1 MSEVVWSADRLFETV
16 RSIENRLPRL
26 EEEAAAVCT
35 TLSGVEV
42 SPQMFRIMGGMW
54 LMHLVHQVEALG
66 KTTDGDSE
74 HELQIPLDAW
84 SHHNAFT
91 RSAAYRSQLHRLI
104 SGDRRVIRVQKSC
117 EVVRVAPNKPDWRR
131 RAVEGMLRFAQL
143 PGAEVMIC
151 RPYLKIPTPQRLVA
165 AVRTIRQLCWN
176 DLDIEVCS
184 AVTPNLQL
192 RFALANDVDSSEPED
207 LIRRLLPLTMPLGY
221 AEALPDA
228 QTRLHSLRPPRL
240 LYSANANQMHLP
252 YQIASAM
259 WSGKG
264 TTVVSHQHGGHQG
277 LDVVHAGEEYEARA
291 SHLHYTFGWSDHRLN
306 VRPLVT
312 APPAVNGPMKS
323 DRLLL
328 MTLADSDSTYRLQ
341 PFCTPD
347 HVQVVARETRQFLG
361 DLNWSADVVIRG
373 SHSDVEVLQ
382 TQHFTRID
390 DLSISGAMSASRA
403 ALTVHNYLGMS
414 WLETL
419 ALDIPTVCFIPKG
432 IHKFRASAQPFA
444 DALIRVGVLHYSGA
458 EAAKFV
464 NSLRGNPTAWWQ
476 SAEVQEAR
484 EAFVARYANFNDNWL
499 EAWTDEFERLL
510 S

>member
-35 TLSGVEV
+35 VLSGVEV
-42 SPQMFRIMGGMW
+42 SPQMFRLMGGMW
-54 LMHLVHQVEALG
+54 LMHLVHQVEAIG
-66 KTTDGDSE
+66 ETTDGNSE
-74 HELQIPLDAW
+74 HELQIPWDAW
-84 SHHNAFT
+84 AHNTSFANSLRYRLQFAWLRNWHENVDPTSTPFT
-91 RSAAYRSQLHRLI
+91 VMRAKAYPIGFR
-104 SGDRRVIRVQKSC
+104 RRVLEKLINATQLWS
-117 EVVRVAPNKPDWRR
+117 PD
-131 RAVEGMLRFAQL
+131 VL
-143 PGAEVMIC
+143 IC
-151 RPYLKIPTPQRLVA
+151 RPYLKCSTHERLRA
-165 AVRTIRQLCWN
+165 IVRTFGQLQWN
-176 DLDIEVCS
+176 ELNLELQSVD
-184 AVTPNLQL
+184 TPNLQL
-192 RFALANDVDSSEPED
+192 RFALANSVGASEPEGV
-207 LIRRLLPLTMPLGY
+207 IRRLLPLAMPLGF
-221 AEALPDA
+221 AEALPDVRS
-228 QTRLHSLRPPRL
+228 QLQSLRQPKL
-240 LYSANANQMHLP
+240 LYSANANQMHLA
-252 YQIASAM
+252 YQVASAT
-259 WSGKG
+259 WSDKG
-264 TTVVSHQHGGHQG
+264 TIVVSHQHGGHQG

-347 HVQVVARETRQFLG
+347 HVRVVARETRQFLG

-444 DALIRVGVLHYSGA
+444 DALIRVGVLHYSGS

-499 EAWTDEFERLL
+499 EAWTEEFERLL

>member
-1 MSEVVWSADRLFETV
+1 
-16 RSIENRLPRL
+16 
-26 EEEAAAVCT
+26 
-35 TLSGVEV
+35 
-42 SPQMFRIMGGMW
+42 
-54 LMHLVHQVEALG
+54 
-66 KTTDGDSE
+66 
-74 HELQIPLDAW
+74 
-84 SHHNAFT
+84 
-91 RSAAYRSQLHRLI
+91 
-104 SGDRRVIRVQKSC
+104 
-117 EVVRVAPNKPDWRR
+117 
-131 RAVEGMLRFAQL
+131 
-143 PGAEVMIC
+143 
-151 RPYLKIPTPQRLVA
+151 
-165 AVRTIRQLCWN
+165 VRTFRQLSWN
-176 DLDIEVCS
+176 DLDIELCS
-184 AVTPNLQL
+184 VVTPNLQL
-192 RFALANDVDSSEPED
+192 RFALADDVDSLEPED
-207 LIRRLLPLTMPLGY
+207 VIRRLLPLTMPLGY
-221 AEALPDA
+221 AEALPDV

-264 TTVVSHQHGGHQG
+264 ATVVSHQHGGHQG
-277 LDVVHAGEEYEARA
+277 LDVAHAGEEYEARA
-291 SHLHYTFGWSDHRLN
+291 SHLHYTFGWSDHRSN

-312 APPAVNGPMKS
+312 APPAVKRPMKS

-347 HVQVVARETRQFLG
+347 HVQVVARETRQFLS

-373 SHSDVEVLQ
+373 SHSDVEVLH

-390 DLSISGAMSASRA
+390 DLSISGATSASRA

-419 ALDIPTVCFIPKG
+419 ALDIPTVCFIPTG
-432 IHKFRASAQPFA
+432 IHKFRAAAQPFA
-444 DALIRVGVLHYSGA
+444 DALIRVGVLHYSGS

-464 NSLRGNPTAWWQ
+464 NSLHGNPAAWWQ

-484 EAFVARYANFNDNWL
+484 EAFVARYANFSDNWL
-499 EAWTDEFERLL
+499 EAWTEEFERLL

>member
-1 MSEVVWSADRLFETV
+1 
-16 RSIENRLPRL
+16 
-26 EEEAAAVCT
+26 
-35 TLSGVEV
+35 
-42 SPQMFRIMGGMW
+42 MFRLMGGMW

-66 KTTDGDSE
+66 ETTDGGSD
-74 HELQIPLDAW
+74 HELQIPWDAW
-84 SHHNAFT
+84 SHHNTFT
-91 RSAAYRSQLHRLI
+91 HSAAYRSQLYRLI
-104 SGDRRVIRVQKSC
+104 SGDRRVIRVPKSC

-131 RAVEGMLRFAQL
+131 QAVEGMLRLAQL
-143 PGAEVMIC
+143 PRAEVMIC

-165 AVRTIRQLCWN
+165 AVRTFRQLSWN
-176 DLDIEVCS
+176 DLDIELYS

-192 RFALANDVDSSEPED
+192 RLALADDADSLEPED
-207 LIRRLLPLTMPLGY
+207 VIRRLLPLTMPLGY
-221 AEALPDA
+221 AEALPDV
-228 QTRLHSLRPPRL
+228 QTRLHSLCPPRL

-252 YQIASAM
+252 FQIASAM

-264 TTVVSHQHGGHQG
+264 ATVVSHQHGGHQG
-277 LDVVHAGEEYEARA
+277 LDVAHAGEEYEARA
-291 SHLHYTFGWSDHRLN
+291 SHLHYTFGWSDHRSN

-312 APPAVNGPMKS
+312 APPAVNSLMKS

-347 HVQVVARETRQFLG
+347 HVQVVARETRQFLS
-361 DLNWSADVVIRG
+361 DLTWSADVVIRG

-382 TQHFTRID
+382 TKYFTRID
-390 DLSISGAMSASRA
+390 DLSISGATSASCA

-419 ALDIPTVCFIPKG
+419 ALDIPTVCFIPTG
-432 IHKFRASAQPFA
+432 IHKFRAAAQPFA
-444 DALIRVGVLHYSGA
+444 DALIRVGVLHYSGS

-464 NSLRGNPTAWWQ
+464 NSLRGDPTAWWQ

-484 EAFVARYANFNDNWL
+484 EAFVARYANFSDNWL
-499 EAWTDEFERLL
+499 EAWTEEFERLL